1 MSTQRRPGGETRRA
15 QPEATPSSTRPAVLV
30 ARAVF
35 PEAVARLRE
44 HFDVEPNA
52 EDRAWSHEELS
63 RRLRGKQGLLATAG
77 EPIDDALLA
86 EQPQLR
92 AVCLMTVGYNNVD
105 VGACSRRGV
114 LVTNAPGVLTETTAD
129 LGFALMMAAARRFPE
144 AERFLRSGQWKD
156 WRVDQLVG
164 RDVHGATLGILGMG
178 RIGQAIARRGALG
191 FGMKVIY
198 HNRSRLPPEVEAP
211 LGARWVDKATLLA
224 ESDHLVLVLPYA
236 PANHHAIGAAE
247 LARMKP
253 TATLTNIARGGI
265 VDDAAL
271 SAALRAGRLF
281 AAGLDVYEGEPELYP
296 GLLELPN
303 VVLLPHIGS
312 ATEATRRAMVG
323 CAVDNLVAALTGGVP
338 LTPVNAP
345 TRPSASA

>member
-1 MSTQRRPGGETRRA
+1 MT
-15 QPEATPSSTRPAVLV
+15 TRPAVLV

-35 PEAVARLRE
+35 PESIARLRE
-44 HFDVEPNA
+44 HFDVEPNPG
-52 EDRAWSHEELS
+52 EREWSREELS
-63 RRLRGKQGLLATAG
+63 RRLQGRQGLLATAG
-77 EPIDDALLA
+77 EPIDAALLDA
-86 EQPQLR
+86 HPQLR

-105 VGACSRRGV
+105 VDACTARGV
-114 LVTNAPGVLTETTAD
+114 LLTNAPGVLTETTAD
-129 LGFALMMAAARRFPE
+129 LGFALMMAAARRFSQ
-144 AERFLRSGQWKD
+144 AERFLRSGAWNE
-156 WRVDQLVG
+156 WRVDLLAG

-198 HNRSRLPPEVEAP
+198 HNRSPLPAEVEAP

-224 ESDHLVLVLPYA
+224 ESDHLVLVLPYT
-236 PANHHAIGAAE
+236 PANRHAIGAAE
-247 LARMKP
+247 LAQMKP

-271 SAALRAGRLF
+271 AAALRAGRLF
-281 AAGLDVYEGEPELYP
+281 AAGLDVYENEPAVHPEL
-296 GLLELPN
+296 LTLPN

-323 CAVDNLVAALTGGVP
+323 CAVDNLIAALTGGVP
-338 LTPVNAP
+338 PTPVNPQVLAGW
-345 TRPSASA
+345 AA